1 MFSVTPVATSA
12 AAGSANVRAAGSA
25 QAQILM
31 IIVMIAILYFMIF
44 RPQKKR
50 EKENEKLR
58 SNIEIGD
65 EIITIG
71 GVIGTVVSVKDDFLV
86 LETSGD
92 RNKIRITRWAIQTNN
107 TALERDAKQKDIK
120 QVNSQKNK

>member
-1 MFSVTPVATSA
+1 MFSVAAVTTDSA
-12 AAGSANVRAAGSA
+12 ANQVDTRPAGSF

-31 IIVMIAILYFMIF
+31 IVAMLAVMYLLVI
-44 RPQKKR
+44 RPQKKK

-71 GVIGTVVSVKDDFLV
+71 GIIGTVVSIKDDFIV

-92 RNKIRITRWAIQTNN
+92 RNKIRITRWSIHTNN
-107 TALERDAKQKDIK
+107 TALERENKKLEVKKQEDKK
-120 QVNSQKNK
+120 